1 MFKANVFLLFVLF
14 FAQANVVQA
23 KHSSCDHALSL
34 LVEKVE
40 ENYAGYPDK
49 NRDRIELVKKQ
60 IDERINNNPDNECL
74 LYLSQ
79 WLESFSDPQL
89 KVTHLV
95 AKTQDSYTEIE
106 ESDQSVTLELLSKDI
121 ALITLPSFR
130 QELTSDI
137 ADLRD
142 KYYSMLMSVQGLI
155 IDLRGN
161 DEGSLM
167 AMHPVIELIG
177 AYDYHSRW
185 HVLSSPPNTL
195 FYRQQLAEDRLN
207 RNPELFKIFSELVVN
222 MNTFPN
228 TWLEYSWPPV
238 SHDKMLTNLEMVYII
253 QNGEVAFSGEEFI
266 IAAKTNDKV
275 TTFGSTTKG
284 ELDYAQPI
292 THQILGKYGV
302 HIPSQ
307 KRVWY
312 QLGPIDNVGIAPDVA
327 LDISDDSFVDY
338 LHQKMVEQFNSAK

>member
-1 MFKANVFLLFVLF
+1 MFKVNVFLLFVLF
-14 FAQANVVQA
+14 FAQAKVVQA
-23 KHSSCDHALSL
+23 KHPSCDYALSL
-34 LVEKVE
+34 LVDKVE

-49 NRDRIELVKKQ
+49 NRDRVELVKKQ
-60 IDERINNNPDNECL
+60 IDERINNNPDADCL

-95 AKTQDSYTEIE
+95 DKTQDSNTEIA
-106 ESDQSVTLELLSKDI
+106 ESVQSVTLKLLSKDI
-121 ALITLPSFR
+121 ALITLPSFK
-130 QELTSDI
+130 QELKNDI
-137 ADLRD
+137 AALRD
-142 KYYSMLMSVQGLI
+142 KYSPMLMSVQGLI

-167 AMHPVIELIG
+167 VMHPVIELIG

-185 HVLSSPPNTL
+185 HVLSSPSNTL

-207 RNPELFKIFSELVVN
+207 QNPELFKVFSELVVN

-228 TWLEYSWPPV
+228 TWLEFSWPPV
-238 SHDKMLTNLEMVYII
+238 SRDKMLTNIEMVYII
-253 QNGEVAFSGEEFI
+253 QNGEVAFSAEEFI

-284 ELDYAQPI
+284 KLDYAQTI
-292 THQILGKYGV
+292 THQILGKYSV

-312 QLGPIDNVGIAPDVA
+312 QLGPIDNIGIAPDVA
-327 LDISDDSFVDY
+327 LNVSDNSFVDF
-338 LHQKMVEQFNSAK
+338 LHQKMVKHLNSAK